1 MKSKFKIFCFKI
13 CAVLVAFTLLFG
25 ACNTGEQKHFTAF
38 NGTAAVTVQSNNKAL
53 SDDADAKIRTLLE
66 GLNEEFSANEDER
79 AEKEETSTVCKINS
93 MAAGENTEISERF
106 KSIAVSCGEMREFTD
121 GKFDPSVYPLTLLWK
136 FVAPKYPVPDFAV
149 PTDEEITATKALVGY
164 DKFSFSDVATK
175 TTDGAKLDFGG
186 ALKGYAADKIAEI
199 LKADGVTEGYVNVGG
214 SSLYIIST
222 NTLSVMH
229 PRDDG
234 NIIEVKLKE
243 KNLSV
248 STSGDYQKTYSL
260 NGKTYSHIIDPDTG
274 YPQQTGVASATVI
287 GNDGLKLD
295 ALSTAMCLF
304 KHDFDLP
311 ENGELYKF
319 IQKILSAEDFKNA
332 SIFAVCVN
340 GENKQIL
347 TNKKQGEDFTLLDR
361 NYTVINVN

>member
-13 CAVLVAFTLLFG
+13 CAFAVVFTLLFG

-38 NGTAAVTVQSNNKAL
+38 NGTAVTVQSRNKSL
-53 SDDADAKIRTLLE
+53 SNAATEKISVLLTE
-66 GLNEEFSANEDER
+66 LNAEFSA
-79 AEKEETSTVCKINS
+79 ALSGSTVFKINAA
-93 MAAGENTEISERF
+93 AAGENTEISERF

-121 GKFDPSVYPLTLLWK
+121 GKFDPSVYPLTLLWQ
-136 FVAPKYPVPDFAV
+136 FAPNYPVPDFSV
-149 PTDEEITATKALVGY
+149 PTDEEIAYAKSFVGY
-164 DKFSFSDVATK
+164 DKFSFSDGAIK
-175 TTDGAKLDFGG
+175 TTAGAKLDFGG

-260 NGKTYSHIIDPDTG
+260 NGNTYSHIIDPDTG